1 MFCIKSNYS
10 LYKEE
15 NFILLYVSVNEETK
29 VVSLNALLYSIFFY
43 AFKKITLNNVKI
55 SVLNAQMFLEII
67 GYLKSQE
74 VFRLGIQKG
83 NFCQFLI

>member
-1 MFCIKSNYS
+1 MYQIMR
-10 LYKEE
+10 
-15 NFILLYVSVNEETK
+15 K
-29 VVSLNALLYSIFFY
+29 VASLNALLYSIFFY

-67 GYLKSQE
+67 GYLKSQG